1 MPLFQLLH
9 AAHLLFAEGS
19 RAYVLSFFVL
29 LSVESGRDYG
39 PAALFFKLVSSSG
52 QLSES
57 AWGETRNESKKK
69 KKGPKEGSF

>member
-9 AAHLLFAEGS
+9 AAHLLFVEGS
-19 RAYVLSFFVL
+19 RAYVLCLVIRR
-29 LSVESGRDYG
+29 VWAGTT
-39 PAALFFKLVSSSG
+39 ALFFKLVSSSG

-57 AWGETRNESKKK
+57 AWGETRNESKKMK